1 MRTGRSRAGP
11 GAEAAAPMR
20 GAPASATRSRRRS
33 TDPSAEPACPVH
45 RTADRPVRAQAA
57 RESAACVE
65 EGLRPWFRFL
75 VAAVRPLRKPAGA
88 LAPVPSA
95 LARDRPGLPPPPPSA
110 FGTGGARAGGPRA
123 FPPGSFRAEGL
134 APPPFAPPPQAPAP
148 PLGSSAR

>member
-1 MRTGRSRAGP
+1 
-11 GAEAAAPMR
+11 MR
-20 GAPASATRSRRRS
+20 GAQGSATGSRRRS

-95 LARDRPGLPPPPPSA
+95 WGRDPPRVPPPPPPP
-110 FGTGGARAGGPRA
+110 FGTRAAR
-123 FPPGSFRAEGL
+123 
-134 APPPFAPPPQAPAP
+134 
-148 PLGSSAR
+148 